1 MARPR
6 TRFGHLLLCGAT
18 RGTGLEVA
26 RLARARGI
34 TVHALVRPGA
44 DTARLDT
51 LGCHLVPGDVLDP
64 PSLQALIAAAPA
76 ETPCVS
82 TLGGGPGDS
91 TVDDQG
97 VGNVAEALAASG
109 PPGRRLIM
117 VSSLGAGDSR
127 AHASQRLLDAIGPVL
142 EAKTRGEDRA
152 RAVDLGLT
160 VLRPGGLLDQSA
172 TGRGALFVD
181 QRVHGRIA
189 RAELARLI
197 LACLGTPETIGRTL
211 AAIDADTLSAP
222 ETVEPFPLAED

>member
-44 DTARLDT
+44 DTARLDA

-64 PSLQALIAAAPA
+64 ASLQALIAAAPA
-76 ETPCVS
+76 EVPCVS
-82 TLGGGPGDS
+82 TLGGGPGNS
-91 TVDDQG
+91 AVDDQG
-97 VGNVAEALAASG
+97 VGNVAQVLAASD
-109 PPGRRLIM
+109 PGRRLIM

-142 EAKTRGEDRA
+142 EAKTRGEA
-152 RAVDLGLT
+152 LAQACDLELT
-160 VLRPGGLLDQSA
+160 ILRPAGLLDQSA
-172 TGRGALFVD
+172 TGGGALFAD

-197 LACLGTPETIGRTL
+197 LACLATPQTAGRTL
-211 AAIDADTLSAP
+211 AAVDMATLTGPDTA
-222 ETVEPFPLAED
+222 TPFPLLEA